1 MQRTVQDVMT
11 RGVVVAREATPFHEL
26 VALLSREH
34 VAALPVID
42 NAGQVIGIVS
52 ESDLLL
58 KEVEELAGPCAP
70 QEMTLRHRQ
79 EYAKAAGTTAKQVMT
94 AQVVTAYPEEHVAE
108 AARRMHTRKVH
119 QLPVVDRAGVLAGII
134 TRADILK
141 VFRRTDQEIRFELL
155 DDIIA
160 KLLRAQGPAPAVEVE
175 GGVVT
180 MTGTLPRRSQVVAL
194 TELARTVDGVVAVH
208 SYLTFDHDD
217 LGHEATARQQPSEP
231 TGSRTAADRA

>member
-11 RGVVVAREATPFHEL
+11 RGVVVAREPTLFHEL

-42 NAGQVIGIVS
+42 NAGHVIGIVS

-58 KEVEELAGPCAP
+58 KEVEELAGPCEP
-70 QEMTLRHRQ
+70 RELTMRHRQ
-79 EYAKAAGTTAKQVMT
+79 ERAKAAGTTAKQLMT
-94 AQVVTAYPEEHVAE
+94 AQVATAHPEEPVAE
-108 AARRMHTRKVH
+108 AARRMHIRNVH

-134 TRADILK
+134 TRGDVLK
-141 VFRRTDQEIRFELL
+141 VFLRTDQEIRFELL

-160 KLLRAQGPAPAVEVE
+160 KLLRLQGHPLEVEVE

-180 MTGTLPRRSQVVAL
+180 VTGTLPRRSQAVAL
-194 TELARTVDGVVAVH
+194 AELARAVDGMVAVRAR
-208 SYLTFDHDD
+208 LGFEQDD
-217 LGHEATARQQPSEP
+217 LDQSPA
-231 TGSRTAADRA
+231 AADRTPV